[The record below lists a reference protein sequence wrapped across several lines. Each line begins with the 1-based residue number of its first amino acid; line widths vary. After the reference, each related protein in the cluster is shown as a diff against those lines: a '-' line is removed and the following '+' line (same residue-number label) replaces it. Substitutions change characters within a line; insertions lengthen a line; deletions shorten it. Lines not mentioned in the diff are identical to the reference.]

1 MKIPLIALAAI
12 FVFIAM
18 SKETFAASKAPVRI
32 VAIDV
37 GEGQSIL
44 LQSGRRGIL
53 VDTGHAGRSVS
64 VIEKLESFAV
74 EQLDYLILT
83 HLHPDHASGYFR
95 IKESFP
101 DVPVLVHNFSFADT
115 TAAPDMSRWVA
126 EALKSDPGRRQ
137 FRAGDKL
144 DWEGLAIRALWP
156 GDAPGNDMNDSSLVI
171 EVIAA
176 QYRILLMG
184 DVGNRVEKKLVENN
198 LLADSYDV
206 LVAGHH
212 GSKGTSS
219 EEFLKQVRPV
229 YSIISTDA
237 DNIRGYPDTDTVR
250 RLRQYSGPGL
260 LSTFA
265 DGDIC
270 IQKGG
275 ATDLPDRCRVLE

>member
-1 MKIPLIALAAI
+1 MKMPIIVPVLILI
-12 FVFIAM
+12 IIGL
-18 SKETFAASKAPVRI
+18 SKVVFAASKLPFRLIAL
-32 VAIDV
+32 DV

-44 LQSGRRGIL
+44 LQHGRRGIL
-53 VDTGHAGRSVS
+53 VDTGHAGKALS
-64 VIEKLESFAV
+64 VIEKLQTYGV
-74 EQLDYLILT
+74 RQLDYLILT

-101 DVPVLVHNFSFADT
+101 EVPVLVHNFTFADT

-126 EALKSDPGRRQ
+126 EALRNSPARRQ

-144 DWEGLAIRALWP
+144 DWAGLTIRALWP
-156 GDAPGNDMNDSSLVI
+156 GDMPGKDMNDSSLVI

-184 DVGNRVEKKLVENN
+184 DVGIRVEKKLVEDN
-198 LLADSYDV
+198 LLAESYDV

-219 EEFLKQVRPV
+219 EEFLKQVNPA

-237 DNIRGYPDTDTVR
+237 DNIRGYPDRDTVG
-250 RLRQYSGPGL
+250 RLRQYSHSGL
-260 LSTFA
+260 FSTYE

-270 IQKGG
+270 LQMGA
-275 ATDLPDRCRVLE
+275 ATDLPDTCRIVE